1 MSNSHWQYVR
11 RGWSKGEKRRVGWE
25 ERRVESLGSRR
36 EETKVGS
43 RREETKVGSMR
54 EERMVGSM
62 AGEKREG
69 GGKREG

>member
-1 MSNSHWQYVR
+1 MSNSHWQYVTG
-11 RGWSKGEKRRVGWE
+11 GWSKGEKRRVGWE
-25 ERRVESLGSRR
+25 ERRVESL
-36 EETKVGS
+36 GS